1 MDTRGVLAVSGS
13 LIPIGRELAYAGAPL
28 LRSRRVLVGVRER
41 LIRSGRDP
49 VSSERPLSVVDRP
62 YLDRRAADKLGCVA
76 RSFVG
81 IHVWAW

>member
-28 LRSRRVLVGVRER
+28 LRCRRVLVGVRER
-41 LIRSGRDP
+41 L
-49 VSSERPLSVVDRP
+49 SERPLSVVGRLP
-62 YLDRRAADKLGCVA
+62 YLEIRAADKPGCVA
-76 RSFVG
+76 LSFVG